1 MLVKK
6 LNILEIDG
14 NVKEYLTFF
23 CLKNENIENLSYK

>member
-6 LNILEIDG
+6 LNILENDG

-23 CLKNENIENLSYK
+23 CLKNENIDNLSYK

>member
-6 LNILEIDG
+6 LNILENNG

-23 CLKNENIENLSYK
+23 CLKNENIDNLSYK